1 MFFFML
7 VLLFELCASLEII
20 PYLEESCSIDQ
31 NPHWNIFNKFFAKGN
46 EKLNWN

>member
-1 MFFFML
+1 MFFFFML

-31 NPHWNIFNKFFAKGN
+31 NPH
-46 EKLNWN
+46 